1 MIEFHH
7 VSKQYPGESKPA
19 LHDIS
24 LSVDKGEFVFLA
36 GPSGAGK
43 STLLKIIAAITR
55 PSSGRII
62 INGQDM
68 TRIKARAL
76 PFWRRNLG
84 LVFQHHQLLTDR
96 SILSNVMYPLIV
108 LGESTA
114 QAKERAEAAL
124 DKVNLLEKSHA
135 MPLSLSGG
143 EQQRAAIARAIV
155 NRPQLIL
162 ADEPTANLDRAS
174 ANQVLTALK
183 DFHKAGVTCLI
194 STHDETLLN
203 NAQRVIYLSQ
213 GKLSVAEQ
221 NNTANTEGSA

>member
-1 MIEFHH
+1 MIEFHR
-7 VSKQYPGESKPA
+7 VSKQYPGETQPA

-24 LSVDKGEFVFLA
+24 LSIDKGEFVFLA

-55 PSSGRII
+55 PSSGSIV

-84 LVFQHHQLLTDR
+84 LIFQHHQLLTDR

-108 LGESTA
+108 LGESAA
-114 QAKERAEAAL
+114 QARERAEAAL
-124 DKVNLLEKSHA
+124 DKVHLLEKSHS

-174 ANQVLTALK
+174 ANQVLAALK

-213 GKLSVAEQ
+213 GKLSSTKQ
-221 NNTANTEGSA
+221 NNTINMESAA

>member
-1 MIEFHH
+1 MIELHH
-7 VSKQYPGESKPA
+7 VSKQYPGDTKAA
-19 LHDIS
+19 LHDLS
-24 LSVDKGEFVFLA
+24 LSINKGEFVFLA

-43 STLLKIIAAITR
+43 STLLQIIAAVTR
-55 PSSGRII
+55 PSSGNIV

-84 LVFQHHQLLTDR
+84 LIFQQHQLLTDR
-96 SILSNVMYPLIV
+96 TILSNVMYPLIV

-135 MPLSLSGG
+135 MPLTLSGG

-174 ANQVLTALK
+174 ANQVLAALK
-183 DFHKAGVTCLI
+183 DFHQAGVTCLI
-194 STHDETLLN
+194 STHDETLLK

-213 GKLSVAEQ
+213 GELVTPNMESTV
-221 NNTANTEGSA
+221 